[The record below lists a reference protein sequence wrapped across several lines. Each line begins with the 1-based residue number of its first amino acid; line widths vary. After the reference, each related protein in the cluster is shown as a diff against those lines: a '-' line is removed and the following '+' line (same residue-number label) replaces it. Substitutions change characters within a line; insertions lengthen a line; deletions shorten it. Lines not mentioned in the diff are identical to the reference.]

1 MVCHPERSEESR
13 YLPGQVVLPPHA
25 NTQVPRY
32 ARDAK
37 SIRYTESWTR
47 NINQEINERDIMN
60 KKNWIAGVS
69 ALALC
74 GLLLLTACNKKENTE
89 QSANA
94 PQPAAAPAATSID
107 PATVATINGTVKFD
121 GAAPKPSKIDM
132 SQDPACKGTNESENI
147 VVDNGDLANV
157 FVYVKDGL
165 GSRTFDVPTSP
176 VVLDQ
181 QGCKYHPH
189 VLGVMAGQTVEIK
202 NDDQTTHNIHPTPKD
217 NREWNESQPPSTAP
231 LEKNFAR
238 EEIMLP
244 VKCNQHPWMKM
255 YINVVKSPFYAVTD
269 KSGKYEI
276 KGLPP
281 GDYTIAF
288 VQEKLG
294 EQDQKVTVGPKE
306 TKTVD
311 QSFKA
316 AM

>member
-1 MVCHPERSEESR
+1 
-13 YLPGQVVLPPHA
+13 
-25 NTQVPRY
+25 
-32 ARDAK
+32 
-37 SIRYTESWTR
+37 
-47 NINQEINERDIMN
+47 MN
-60 KKNWIAGVS
+60 KKRTLRMIS
-69 ALALC
+69 IMFALC
-74 GLLLLTACNKKENTE
+74 GLLLLAACNKKENTE
-89 QSANA
+89 QSSNTPAEQ
-94 PQPAAAPAATSID
+94 PQAMTPAATPID

-121 GAAPKPSKIDM
+121 GMAPKQAKIDM
-132 SQDPACKGTNESENI
+132 SQDPACKGMNEAEAV
-147 VVDNGDLANV
+147 VVDSGNLANV

-165 GSRTFDVPTSP
+165 GARTFDVPATP

-181 QGCKYHPH
+181 SGCKYHPH
-189 VLGVMAGQTVEIK
+189 VLGVMAGQTVQIK
-202 NDDQTTHNIHPTPKD
+202 NDDMTTHNIHPTPKD
-217 NREWNESQPPSTAP
+217 NREWNESQPPSSAP

-255 YINVVKSPFYAVTD
+255 YINVVKSPFFAVTD

-294 EQDQKVTVGPKE
+294 EQDQKITVGPKD

-316 AM
+316 MAD